1 MKLYVIYNMIITIC
15 IWNID
20 KIGRKRYHI
29 GWKEVSTVREFMG
42 YRIFEFDTIESTNTY
57 LFERA
62 KLGEADKT
70 VVIAKHQTGGRGRRG
85 KSFYSPDSTGLYMSV
100 LVRKGVSLDEL
111 GFLTPAIAVAVVH
124 AIERVSQKKCGIKW
138 VNDIFIDDKK
148 VAGILVE
155 TKCDF
160 ACNALE
166 YAVIGIG
173 INIAEPKGGFP
184 EDIKNTA
191 AAVFD
196 EVDDV
201 KRITLTH
208 ELLFELDKILEPFQ
222 PKRFMTEY
230 KAKSVLDGRQ
240 VEIVTPNGITQARA
254 IGIDDNAR
262 LVVETPNGRQALSSG
277 EVSVKYRPA
286 GE

>member
-1 MKLYVIYNMIITIC
+1 M
-15 IWNID
+15 
-20 KIGRKRYHI
+20 
-29 GWKEVSTVREFMG
+29 REFMG
-42 YRIFEFDTIESTNTY
+42 YRIFEFDSIESTNTY

-85 KSFYSPDSTGLYMSV
+85 KSFYSPDGTGLYMSV
-100 LVRKGVSLDEL
+100 LVRKGISLDEL
-111 GFLTPAIAVAVVH
+111 GFLTPAIAVAAAH

-160 ACNALE
+160 ACNTLE

-184 EDIKNTA
+184 DDIKNTA
-191 AAVFD
+191 AAVLD
-196 EVDDV
+196 EADDV

-208 ELLFELDKILEPFQ
+208 ELLFELDKILEPFL

-230 KAKSVLDGRQ
+230 KARSILDGRL
-240 VEIVTPNGITQARA
+240 VEIVTPDGITQARV
-254 IGIDDNAR
+254 IGIDDSAR